1 MGRPSFPGRR
11 RLFLFHRCFETSLGL
26 TNAPFPAD
34 KLPMHFRR
42 LPTTLG
48 LAAVIASLAVTGCK
62 LTSKIPASEHPNS
75 ISLFDGRSL
84 QGWAGLQD
92 HWTVEDGSIT
102 GYTTKDNP
110 LKQNTFLVYTNGPVA
125 NFELRLRYRIF
136 HGNSGIQYRSA
147 VLDPKLMIVG
157 GYQADFEA
165 GKTYSGILYEER
177 GRGILANRG
186 QRTHITEVDGK
197 TKVIVLD
204 QVAPSES
211 LQANIH
217 DEDWNDYLVIA
228 DGNHLMHFINGKLT
242 ADVIDDQASKAAK
255 SGILALQI
263 HVGPPMKVQFRDLWL
278 KPMP

>member
-1 MGRPSFPGRR
+1 MRFP
-11 RLFLFHRCFETSLGL
+11 
-26 TNAPFPAD
+26 
-34 KLPMHFRR
+34 R
-42 LPTTLG
+42 LPTTVTLV
-48 LAAVIASLAVTGCK
+48 AIAIASLAATGCK
-62 LTSKIPASEHPNS
+62 LSSRAAALEHS
-75 ISLFDGRSL
+75 GSTALFDGRSL
-84 QGWAGLQD
+84 KGWAGLPD

-147 VLDPKLMIVG
+147 VVDPKVMSVG

-197 TKVIVLD
+197 TKITVLD
-204 QVAPSES
+204 QVSSSEA
-211 LQANIH
+211 LQANIR

-242 ADVIDDQASKAAK
+242 ADVVDDQPSKAAK
-255 SGILALQI
+255 SGVLALQI
-263 HVGPPMKVQFRDLWL
+263 HVGPPMKVQFRDIWL
-278 KPMP
+278 KPLP